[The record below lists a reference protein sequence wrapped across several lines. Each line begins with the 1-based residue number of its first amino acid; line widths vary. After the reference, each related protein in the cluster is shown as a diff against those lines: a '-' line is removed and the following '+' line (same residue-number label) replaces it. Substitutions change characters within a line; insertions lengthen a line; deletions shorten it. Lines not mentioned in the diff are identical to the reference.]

1 MGFSLMPVERSTLL
15 IRARS
20 FARVA
25 LLCLAAGGA
34 QAGLFDDEEARKA
47 ILDLRARIQAS
58 EDAGRARLGDVKQ
71 AQTVQLEQLQE
82 QLRDQTQQLR
92 RGMLDISTQLDLE
105 RADNAKL
112 RGTQEQLARD
122 LAEVESL
129 ACRHRGTAFF
139 CEDPAAGLDAT
150 QLKLAQ
156 MNINSFVSRISPRPL
171 GSGNTEG
178 GAVGQGVR
186 EAA

>member
-1 MGFSLMPVERSTLL
+1 MGFSLMPVERSTLV

-25 LLCLAAGGA
+25 LFCLAAGGA

-82 QLRDQTQQLR
+82 QLRDQTRQ
-92 RGMLDISTQLDLE
+92 
-105 RADNAKL
+105 
-112 RGTQEQLARD
+112 
-122 LAEVESL
+122 
-129 ACRHRGTAFF
+129 
-139 CEDPAAGLDAT
+139 
-150 QLKLAQ
+150 
-156 MNINSFVSRISPRPL
+156 PL
-171 GSGNTEG
+171 
-178 GAVGQGVR
+178 
-186 EAA
+186 